1 MKYPLFLGLLLLFC
15 ACENSMQDV
24 KRFEGMAN
32 SSVEEATEVEML
44 YSDSAVVRMRLQAP
58 LMQEDRDEKEPKRIF
73 PDGVEVEFYGRDKQ
87 ISSHLTA
94 LYAEYSEKK
103 RFIVLQDS
111 VVIHNSQGEQLETEE
126 LFWDERKNEIYS
138 DKFVKVTTPTEVM
151 QGYGFRS
158 DIEFK
163 NWEIDS
169 LSGIFESSSLLKKP
183 EF

>member
-1 MKYPLFLGLLLLFC
+1 MKYPLLLGLLLLFC
-15 ACENSMQDV
+15 ACENDMRDV

-32 SSVEEATEVEML
+32 SSVEEATEVEL
-44 YSDSAVVRMRLQAP
+44 FYSDSAVVRMRLQAP

-73 PDGVEVEFYGRDKQ
+73 PDGLEVDFYGRDKQ

-169 LSGIFESSSLLKKP
+169 LSGIFESSSLLKNP